1 MYTVVYVF
9 NTFPIERHFLGGL
22 ISVTLKEK
30 PDTFI
35 SHIYQYIILV
45 KSLKVEFLGY

>member
-1 MYTVVYVF
+1 MYLILF
-9 NTFPIERHFLGGL
+9 LLKDIFWGADISNTKR
-22 ISVTLKEK
+22 K